1 MALEERRNARATE
14 LAIDPTLIA
23 SRATLLS
30 LAYNWE
36 NASADLM
43 AWQKQILDGLG
54 LPLPASHT

>member
-1 MALEERRNARATE
+1 